1 MIVVIG
7 GATAT
12 GKSSL
17 AVEVAKHVDGEIISA
32 DSMQIY
38 KGMDVG
44 TAKATPEEQGG
55 VPHYM
60 LDIVSPKDN
69 FNVALYVEKVKNII
83 KDIEKRGKTAVIVG
97 GTGLYIRSL
106 LYNYEM
112 GEYDEGLRKK
122 LEEERAEKGDEYMW
136 DKLSKLDPDG
146 AMKIHKNNV
155 KRVLRAIEVFMLT
168 GRSVTKQNNVEE
180 AYEHVLIC
188 LGANRKSLYDRIEK
202 RVDLMFERGL
212 TDEVKRLLDEGVT
225 FDMQSMQAIGYKEF
239 RPYFSGEKTLEEVK
253 EVIKLDT
260 RHYAKRQETWF
271 RSMPTAKWLSIEEN
285 DDLIDKTKDII
296 IKKGLKWN

>member
-69 FNVALYVEKVKNII
+69 FNVALYVEKVKKII

-146 AMKIHKNNV
+146 AAKIHKNNV

-168 GRSVTKQNNVEE
+168 GRSVTKQDNVEE

-188 LGANRKSLYDRIEK
+188 LGADRKSLYDRIEK

-212 TDEVKRLLDEGVT
+212 TDEVKRLLEEGVT

-239 RPYFSGEKTLEEVK
+239 RPYFGGEKTLEEVK
-253 EVIKLDT
+253 EAIKLDT

-271 RSMPTAKWLSIEEN
+271 RSMPTAKWLSIDEK

>member
-69 FNVALYVEKVKNII
+69 FNVALYVEKVKKII

-146 AMKIHKNNV
+146 AAKIHKNNV

-168 GRSVTKQNNVEE
+168 GRSVTKQDNVEE

-188 LGANRKSLYDRIEK
+188 LGADRKSLYDRIEK

-253 EVIKLDT
+253 EAIKLDT

-285 DDLIDKTKDII
+285 DDLIDITKEII